1 MIKSMTGFGR
11 YENVTDEYKIVVE
24 IKSVNHRYCDIT
36 MKIPKKLNVF
46 EASIRTVMKE
56 YIGRGKI
63 DVYISYEDYTN
74 KNIVVRYNKDI
85 AKGYVESIQSIS
97 SDFGV
102 NQDISAAMIS
112 RYPEVITL
120 EEQSENKDAMFAR
133 VEKAVRSACTQ
144 FVESRITEGNNL
156 KKDILL
162 KLDFISDCV
171 NFIIENS
178 PQIVADYRDK
188 ITNKVQELLGN
199 DKLDESILATEI
211 TLYADKICVDEEMVR
226 LKSHIMN
233 MRQVLDSDESV
244 GRKLDFIAQE
254 LNREANT
261 TLSKS
266 SDIRLSNKAIDLKTE
281 IEKIREQIQNIE

>member
-36 MKIPKKLNVF
+36 MKIPKKLNVL
-46 EASIRTVMKE
+46 EASIRTVLKE
-56 YIGRGKI
+56 YIGRGKV
-63 DVYISYEDYTN
+63 DVYISYEDYTSQ
-74 KNIVVRYNKDI
+74 KALVRYNKDI
-85 AKGYVESIQSIS
+85 AKGYFDSIKTIGEDFDIN
-97 SDFGV
+97 SD
-102 NQDISAAMIS
+102 ITAAMIS

-120 EEQSENKDAMFAR
+120 EEQPEDKDSMLTR
-133 VEKAVRSACTQ
+133 VEEGVRKACEQ
-144 FVESRITEGNNL
+144 FVDSRINEGENL
-156 KKDILL
+156 KKDILK
-162 KLDFISDCV
+162 KLDNVSECV
-171 NFIIENS
+171 DYIVERS
-178 PQIVADYRDK
+178 PQIVAEYREK
-188 ITNKVQELLGN
+188 ITNKVNELLGN
-199 DKLDESILATEI
+199 DKLDESLIATEI

-226 LKSHIMN
+226 LKSHIKN
-233 MRQVLDSDESV
+233 IRQVLDTEDAI

-266 SDIRLSNKAIDLKTE
+266 SDIALSNKAIDLKTE